1 MKLLL
6 LKKPDCMPCGMVER
20 HLNGKLDS
28 INHEIYDVETESGMT
43 IASMYGAMSVPAII
57 ALDENGVVAARITGY
72 KPAEMDALITRLKE
86 NTR

>member
-20 HLNGKLDS
+20 HLNGKLDG

-57 ALDENGVVAARITGY
+57 ALDDYGILAYQITGY
-72 KPAEMDALITRLKE
+72 KPAEMDDLIARIKE